1 MIEAT
6 AAHGGGLPLTLLVAL
21 ALSGCSAGQPAGD
34 AALSPPGDAAQQA
47 APSEAT
53 GTRTSPVVAGRPA
66 RVFIMAGV
74 GKACEQLA
82 PPEITITAQPAKGD
96 VSFTPGQETTI
107 ATTAQGTCIG
117 TKTKGMGIYY
127 TARAGQTG
135 TDTFAIEAKLATG
148 ETAKRNFTVTIAE

>member
-1 MIEAT
+1 MPSRLPIAVTILLLSACAAEGPAT
-6 AAHGGGLPLTLLVAL
+6 GVGVEPPL
-21 ALSGCSAGQPAGD
+21 
-34 AALSPPGDAAQQA
+34 

-66 RVFIMAGV
+66 RVFIMAAV

-96 VSFTPGQETTI
+96 VSFTPGQDTTI
-107 ATTAQGTCIG
+107 TTTALGTCIG

-135 TDTFAIEAKLATG
+135 TDTFAISANLATG
-148 ETAKRNFTVTIAE
+148 ETAKRSFTVTIAE